1 MDSTTELM
9 EALSQI
15 TREKGIDKQII
26 FEAIETSLVSA
37 CKKNFGTNANIKVH
51 IDEKTGKVKVVN
63 QKEIVEQVEDD
74 VTQIS
79 LEESRKYKID
89 YEIGDIVEIEVAPKN
104 FGRISAQTAKQVVV
118 QKFREAEREILYN
131 EYITKERDIVTG
143 IVQRRDRR
151 NVIVNIGKLEAVLS
165 PGEQLPKEAYEF
177 QDRIK
182 VYILEV
188 KQTNKGPLV
197 NVSRTN
203 PELVKRL
210 FEQEV
215 PEVFDGIVEI
225 KSIARDPGIRSK
237 MAVYSKNPHVDPVGS
252 CVGQSGY
259 RVNIV
264 STELKGEKMD
274 IIPWNSDPIKF
285 IASALSPSKVTTVA
299 INPYDMTAKV
309 IVPDHQLSLAIGKEG
324 QNARLAARLTG
335 WRIDIKSETQ
345 AKGIGFITEEEL
357 NVDYEAFLKEKQKA
371 EAAKIV
377 DNAEEEVLSDKDE
390 SEEISEENQS
400 TTQTK
405 DSSKETASDETAD
418 LASTHEGL
426 ETDTTLHEAKE
437 ETLTES
443 SEPKKPTTTETTA
456 QTGNNDDAYYDDEYY
471 DDEYYDDEYDD
482 EYYDDDAYDD
492 EYYDD
497 EYYDDEYYDNETVAG
512 SQPETEE
519 DVK

>member
-37 CKKNFGTNANIKVH
+37 CKKNFGANANIKVH

-63 QKEIVEQVEDD
+63 QKEIVEVVEDE

-79 LEESRKYKID
+79 LQESRKYKID
-89 YEIGDIVEIEVAPKN
+89 YEIGDIVEIEVAPKD

-131 EYITKERDIVTG
+131 EYITKEHDIITG
-143 IVQRRDRR
+143 VVQRRDRR
-151 NVIVNIGKLEAVLS
+151 NVIVSIGKLEAILN
-165 PGEQLPKEAYEF
+165 PGEQMHKEPYEF

-188 KQTNKGPLV
+188 KQTNKGPVV

-215 PEVFDGIVEI
+215 PEVYDGTVEV

-237 MAVYSKNPHVDPVGS
+237 MAVYSKNPHVDPVGA

-264 STELKGEKMD
+264 SAELRGEKMD
-274 IIPWNSDPIKF
+274 IIPWSSDPVKF
-285 IASALSPSKVTTVA
+285 IASALSPSKVNTVA
-299 INPYDMTAKV
+299 INPHEMTAKV

-345 AKGIGFITEEEL
+345 AKGLNFITKEEL
-357 NVDYEAFLKEKQKA
+357 NVDYEAFLKEKQKLEKESTKIADEVATVDGA
-371 EAAKIV
+371 EDIANDEVAAVNEPTITDDV
-377 DNAEEEVLSDKDE
+377 TS
-390 SEEISEENQS
+390 
-400 TTQTK
+400 
-405 DSSKETASDETAD
+405 SDET
-418 LASTHEGL
+418 
-426 ETDTTLHEAKE
+426 
-437 ETLTES
+437 ETLV
-443 SEPKKPTTTETTA
+443 ETFE
-456 QTGNNDDAYYDDEYY
+456 GEEY
-471 DDEYYDDEYDD
+471 
-482 EYYDDDAYDD
+482 YDD

-497 EYYDDEYYDNETVAG
+497 EYYDDEYYDDEYYDDEYYDDEYYDVG
-512 SQPETEE
+512 STDNQLPVTPEE
-519 DVK
+519 DEK